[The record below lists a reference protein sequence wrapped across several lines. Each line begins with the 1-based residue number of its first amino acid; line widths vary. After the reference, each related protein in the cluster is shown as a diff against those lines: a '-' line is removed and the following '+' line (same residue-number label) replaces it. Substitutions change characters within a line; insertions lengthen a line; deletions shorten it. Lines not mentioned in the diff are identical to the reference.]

1 MNSPGYTRSV
11 KYWDQNVLMA
21 GIYFQNV
28 LAVTLYAWE
37 RFKDSSSKL
46 SIDSLMKPVSRTAL
60 TSPGVLKSQPDLNI
74 TALYILE
81 ITFVLY

>member
-1 MNSPGYTRSV
+1 
-11 KYWDQNVLMA
+11 MA

-28 LAVTLYAWE
+28 SFLAVTVYAWE

-60 TSPGVLKSQPDLNI
+60 TSPGVLKSQQDLNMYGFIYFRNHICIVLGRMEAAI
-74 TALYILE
+74 T
-81 ITFVLY
+81 